1 MVTLRA
7 NDYGLQSNMRQ
18 SRESSTSSLLIRR
31 SMRITADK
39 EVCDSAVISNNP
51 LLWMPIMLG
60 TVTVGN

>member
-1 MVTLRA
+1 
-7 NDYGLQSNMRQ
+7 MRQ

-39 EVCDSAVISNNP
+39 EVCDSVIILNNP
-51 LLWMPIMLG
+51 VLWMPIMLG

>member
-1 MVTLRA
+1 
-7 NDYGLQSNMRQ
+7 MRQ

-39 EVCDSAVISNNP
+39 EVCDSAVILNNP